1 MKKHKKVK
9 IIIAVVSVAVVA
21 ALAITAVMMRPAN
34 VYARSIQSAQRLA
47 DAGKY
52 DEAVLAYTEAID
64 KNPDEVDGY
73 LALSDLYADHNDVDD
88 AVSLLRTGLSRTNS
102 SRIELA
108 LNVLIQDNP
117 DIEETSAKN
126 IEINDT
132 LLNNTADFTYSDF
145 RKQYGISNRTVQ
157 DDGSVAVEVRG
168 IEGKVIFANTS
179 SQKTA
184 VSGNNVSDNA
194 QPEELQLDN
203 ILTLF
208 NGGSESI
215 TYDMLKALNLDDLS
229 MKKDDEH
236 GNVIHFV
243 RNDADV
249 TIACDDSGT
258 ITDQS
263 WNKISPVSRK
273 KRKDNQ
279 TAAVSGKV
287 LDQKGLGIGKATI
300 TVRKGTAQSGSSV
313 LDTTSASDGAYS
325 VDLPAGDYTF
335 EVDATGY
342 PMFYKQVTIDSLKD
356 ISDVDLQVETLD
368 LSNKM
373 IIALSITGDNPFDDF
388 HGHLFDEPA
397 GNEFAGTYFGD
408 PERGVTKLQEDDF
421 SQLGNAAPAGTVDV
435 ILVDDTMAGT
445 FYYRVHDFW
454 IEERTFAE
462 ANCMV
467 TVTMPDG
474 KQQTFTP
481 TNSDL
486 YEWWNVF
493 TIVNGNIQVQDTY
506 TDDRYSY

>member
-1 MKKHKKVK
+1 MKKHKRVK

-73 LALSDLYADHNDVDD
+73 LELSDLYVDHNDVDD

-108 LNVLIQDNP
+108 LNVLIQENP
-117 DIEETSAKN
+117 DIQETSAKN

-145 RKQYGISNRTVQ
+145 RNQYGISNRVVQ
-157 DDGSVAVEVRG
+157 NDGSVAVTVRG

-184 VSGNNVSDNA
+184 VSGNNVNDNA
-194 QPEELQLDN
+194 QPEEVQLDN

-229 MKKDDEH
+229 MEKDDEH

-249 TIACDDSGT
+249 TIECDDDGT
-258 ITDQS
+258 ITDKS
-263 WNKISPVSRK
+263 WNKISPVSKK

-279 TAAVSGKV
+279 TANVSGKV
-287 LDQKGLGIGKATI
+287 LDQKGLGIGKSTI
-300 TVRKGTAQSGSSV
+300 TVRKGSAQSGASV
-313 LDTTSASDGAYS
+313 LDTTSASDGSYS

-335 EVDATGY
+335 EVDAAGY
-342 PMFYKQVTIDSLKD
+342 PLYYQTVTIDSLKD
-356 ISDVDLQVETLD
+356 ISDMDLKVETLD
-368 LSNKM
+368 LSNKL
-373 IIALSITGDNPFDDF
+373 IIALSITGENPMDDF

-397 GNEFAGTYFGD
+397 GDQFAGTYFGD
-408 PERGVTKLQEDDF
+408 PQRGVTKLEEYDF
-421 SQLGNAAPAGTVDV
+421 SELGNAAPAGTVDV

-445 FYYRVHDFW
+445 FYYRVHNFYFQ
-454 IEERTFAE
+454 EESFTD

-481 TNSDL
+481 TQSDP